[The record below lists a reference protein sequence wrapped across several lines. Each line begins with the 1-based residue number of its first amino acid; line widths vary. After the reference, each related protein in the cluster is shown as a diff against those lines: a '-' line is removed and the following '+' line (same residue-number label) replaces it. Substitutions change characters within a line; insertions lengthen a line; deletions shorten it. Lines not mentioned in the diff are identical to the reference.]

1 VDILRLS
8 NNLSIKKNMKQS
20 KKPSAFKEFL
30 LQYDLFLMVLPA
42 LILVAIFN
50 YGPMYGLTIAFK
62 NYNIIEG
69 ILKSPWAGL
78 KHFKQ
83 LFTSLDFKRV
93 LVNTVLISVY
103 RLIFQFPVPII
114 LALMLNEVKN
124 RKFKRVIQNVTYLP
138 HFVSWA
144 IFGAIVIDV
153 LARDGIINKM
163 LGLFDVK
170 PILFLTKKQ
179 YFRTI
184 VVASQTWKEAG
195 WSAIIYLSALSS
207 IDPQLYEA
215 AIVDGAGK
223 LRQIWHITL
232 PGITSTIVFIIILRM
247 GALLST
253 DVEQILMLYN
263 PLVYDTGDV
272 IGTYIFRVGLG
283 QMKYDFTTAVGLFQS
298 LIGFILVLTSNYLS
312 RKTAETGLF

>member
-1 VDILRLS
+1 MDILHLS
-8 NNLSIKKNMKQS
+8 NNLSVNKNTKQS
-20 KKPSAFKEFL
+20 KKHSALKEIL
-30 LQYDLFLMVLPA
+30 LQYDLFLMVFPA
-42 LILVAIFN
+42 FILVVIFN
-50 YGPMYGLTIAFK
+50 YAPMYGLTIAFK
-62 NYNIIEG
+62 NYNIMEG
-69 ILKSPWAGL
+69 ILNSPWAGF

-114 LALMLNEVKN
+114 LALMLNDVKN

-144 IFGAIVIDV
+144 IFGAIVIDI
-153 LARDGIINKM
+153 LAKDGIINRM
-163 LGLFDVK
+163 LSLFDVK

-195 WSAIIYLSALSS
+195 WSAIIYLSALSA

-232 PGITSTIVFIIILRM
+232 PGITSTIMFIIILRL

-298 LIGFILVLTSNYLS
+298 LIGFILVLISNYLS
-312 RKTAETGLF
+312 KKTAETGLF